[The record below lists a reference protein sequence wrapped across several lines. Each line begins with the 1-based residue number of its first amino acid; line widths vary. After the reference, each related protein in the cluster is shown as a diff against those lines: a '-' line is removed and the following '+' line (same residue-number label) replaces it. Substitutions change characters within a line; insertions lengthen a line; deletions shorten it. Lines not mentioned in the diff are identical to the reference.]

1 MYRYRN
7 YINNKNIIIF
17 SPNKV
22 FSEYI
27 SEVLPSLGED
37 NVPCMIFS
45 EFLENQ
51 MLEYE
56 DVENYSQLIERYH
69 NTKDNLEKRIME
81 IKMDNDFIYLVD
93 DYLKRVVD
101 KIKFKDIIVSEE
113 LLLSKE
119 ECQLDF
125 NETYSRYKPLVKVQK
140 IIDNITNKYKNT
152 HQKRTKGYGSIIK
165 KSVTYNDNIDT
176 LVLEMYH
183 EPEFLKAVSEKYRIT
198 EEEFKEFAIKEIKSP
213 GLKYYDGIIYL
224 YIKAKLQG
232 LEGRLDIKY
241 VVVDEAQDYN
251 LMQYYLIR
259 EFYSKAKFTILGDPN
274 QAITAMVNYEN
285 MNEVKEIIGGK
296 GKLLKLMTT
305 YRSSYEI
312 TNFCNAILNLNHVN
326 MINRHSEEPHIT
338 NITKEELKSKL
349 ETLIEKSIDENL
361 ESVAILCEN
370 KDIEYQ
376 LNELIDINKYK
387 IKLYIL
393 PVYSAKGLEFDSVII
408 YDNGFS
414 TTDLKLYYVACTRA
428 LHKLNI
434 LKCNN

>member
-1 MYRYRN
+1 
-7 YINNKNIIIF
+7 
-17 SPNKV
+17 
-22 FSEYI
+22 
-27 SEVLPSLGED
+27 
-37 NVPCMIFS
+37 
-45 EFLENQ
+45 
-51 MLEYE
+51 
-56 DVENYSQLIERYH
+56 
-69 NTKDNLEKRIME
+69 
-81 IKMDNDFIYLVD
+81 
-93 DYLKRVVD
+93 
-101 KIKFKDIIVSEE
+101 
-113 LLLSKE
+113 
-119 ECQLDF
+119 
-125 NETYSRYKPLVKVQK
+125 
-140 IIDNITNKYKNT
+140 
-152 HQKRTKGYGSIIK
+152 
-165 KSVTYNDNIDT
+165 
-176 LVLEMYH
+176 
-183 EPEFLKAVSEKYRIT
+183 
-198 EEEFKEFAIKEIKSP
+198 
-213 GLKYYDGIIYL
+213 
-224 YIKAKLQG
+224 
-232 LEGRLDIKY
+232 
-241 VVVDEAQDYN
+241 
-251 LMQYYLIR
+251 MQYYLIR